1 MWQLLQWWSALCTL
15 HCGGEQQ
22 GTCLTALLLALV
34 QLDVKRPCPAMLQLS
49 TTLTSAQSCCCL
61 YLQAVAAVRAAYLA
75 SHLTKLRPFI
85 APGVAE
91 AIERTAAGAPAGALQ
106 LPEPPSSP
114 PEQLKAVLRDYQ
126 VRPRLR
132 CLDDA

>member
-1 MWQLLQWWSALCTL
+1 
-15 HCGGEQQ
+15 
-22 GTCLTALLLALV
+22 
-34 QLDVKRPCPAMLQLS
+34 
-49 TTLTSAQSCCCL
+49 
-61 YLQAVAAVRAAYLA
+61 VRAAYLA

-91 AIERTAAGAPAGALQ
+91 AIERTAASAPAGALQ

-126 VRPRLR
+126 VGPSCVISIGIKRGQCWVYMWHL
-132 CLDDA
+132 CQ

>member
-1 MWQLLQWWSALCTL
+1 
-15 HCGGEQQ
+15 
-22 GTCLTALLLALV
+22 
-34 QLDVKRPCPAMLQLS
+34 
-49 TTLTSAQSCCCL
+49 
-61 YLQAVAAVRAAYLA
+61 VRAAYLA

-91 AIERTAAGAPAGALQ
+91 AIGRTAASAPAGALQ

-126 VRPRLR
+126 VGRR
-132 CLDDA
+132 